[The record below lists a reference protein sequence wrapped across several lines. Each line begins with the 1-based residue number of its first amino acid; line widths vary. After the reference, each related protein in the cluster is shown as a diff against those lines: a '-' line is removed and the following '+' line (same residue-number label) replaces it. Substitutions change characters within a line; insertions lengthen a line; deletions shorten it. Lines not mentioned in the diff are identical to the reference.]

1 MDKNGNFRFVF
12 NISITLLV
20 QEKVSKNWVEAR
32 SAYASFT
39 FKGKATTDKTN
50 SKGEKLFSITPKMGE
65 ISQLKIYDKDE
76 NEIELESMVI
86 TSGFNVQMEKVFNT
100 VRPFQLPMKQPPT
113 PPEMECLG
121 IKLQDLQIKFVK
133 GYFEV
138 SCGYKKVDKPRDP
151 EICDNF
157 IKALSEGPKNAKSS
171 MDNLFGGM
179 NPRDYVKEK

>member
-1 MDKNGNFRFVF
+1 M
-12 NISITLLV
+12 SITLLV
-20 QEKVSKNWVEAR
+20 QEKKSKNWVEAR
-32 SAYASFT
+32 SAFASFT

-50 SKGEKLFSITPKMGE
+50 SKGEKLLSFTAKMGE
-65 ISQLKIYDKDE
+65 ISQLKIYDKEE

-133 GYFEV
+133 GYVEV